1 MGESPAPLLS
11 RALGLKA
18 PGKAVK
24 ERKPMKTFRR
34 TFRFAVLALLASGPA
49 FGAIHTN
56 TITGLSFVPRNMT
69 IKAGDTIVWVNVAF
83 HSVTGSSAQEPFC
96 GSTIFG
102 ASDVSCSATFSVPG
116 TYNYYCRPHW
126 MYNMTGSVTVQPV
139 FGITDIRPSFR
150 TNLIVTWDGSPG
162 PYALQKKEDLGEA
175 GWRDLVIDSA
185 QTATVRNEVNQGIFR
200 IEDIATLT
208 NVPFSAYMSGAME
221 RPVVTTAGT
230 GFGTFRLAG
239 NTLHFD
245 IRYENLSSLANNAHI
260 HGPAPASL
268 GAGVLVD
275 LGAFNGGAWGTSGTL
290 AGSVNLTPAVRNA
303 VLAGKTYVNI
313 HTVNNGDGEI
323 RGQIAPVL
331 MQAAISGPAER
342 PPRPSLG
349 KGQGTFFL
357 VGTNLTFNITYSG
370 LLSAADNAHIHGPA
384 DTADS
389 AGVMR
394 DLVAFHDGPLA
405 ALGSFGGTMG
415 LTPQQLANVLD
426 GLTYVNIHT
435 PNFPQGEV
443 RGQITPKVSAIP
455 LSASLTGDAEKP
467 SPVTT
472 PGTGIASFRIEGNN
486 LHFEVRYKDLT
497 SVATDAHIHGPAD
510 STNDAAPIIF
520 LASYSIGPLGTSGA
534 LAGTVALT
542 AQQKTMILNGQT
554 YINIHTA
561 NNPGGEIRGQV
572 GTVLM
577 TSRLDGA
584 QAGVTTS
591 GIGSSALLVVG
602 DRLTFEIT
610 YRNLTG
616 TANDAHIHGPAPV
629 GQGAGVLFDLVPF
642 HNGAFGTSGSFTG
655 TGTLSPSVLGY
666 VIDGLTYI
674 NIHSSFADG
683 GEIRGQVIR

>member
-1 MGESPAPLLS
+1 
-11 RALGLKA
+11 
-18 PGKAVK
+18 
-24 ERKPMKTFRR
+24 MKTFRR
-34 TFRFAVLALLASGPA
+34 TFLFAVLALLASGPA

-56 TITGLSFVPRNMT
+56 TIIGTSFNPRDMNIT
-69 IKAGDTIVWVNVAF
+69 VGDTVVWINVQN
-83 HSVTGSSAQEPFC
+83 HSVSGPAAEPFC
-96 GSTIFG
+96 GSRVFTN
-102 ASDVSCSATFSVPG
+102 ASDTCVVTFNVPG
-116 TYNYYCRPHW
+116 TYDYLCGPHYFFW
-126 MYNMTGSVTVQPV
+126 DMRGSVAVHPV
-139 FGITDIRPSFR
+139 FKVTDIRPSFP
-150 TNLIVTWDGSPG
+150 TNLILTWDGPPG
-162 PYALQKKEDLGEA
+162 PYALQKKEDLAEA
-175 GWRDLVIDSA
+175 GWRDLSIDSA
-185 QTATVRNEVNQGIFR
+185 KTATVRNEVNQGFFR

-230 GFGTFRLAG
+230 GFGTFRLVG
-239 NTLHFD
+239 NTLYFD
-245 IRYENLSSLANNAHI
+245 IRYGNLSSAANAAHI
-260 HGPAPASL
+260 HGPAPAST
-268 GAGVLVD
+268 GAGVLID

-357 VGTNLTFNITYSG
+357 VGTNLTFNIIYSG
-370 LLSAADNAHIHGPA
+370 LLSAANNAHIHGPA

-405 ALGSFGGTMG
+405 ARGSFGGTMG
-415 LTPQQLANVLD
+415 LTPEQLANVLD

-435 PNFPQGEV
+435 TNFPQGEV

-455 LSASLTGDAEKP
+455 LSASLTGAAEKP
-467 SPVTT
+467 NPITT

-486 LHFEVRYKDLT
+486 LHFGVRYKNLT
-497 SVATDAHIHGPAD
+497 SVATDAHIHGP
-510 STNDAAPIIF
+510 TNSANNAAPIIF
-520 LASYSIGPLGTSGA
+520 LASYNIGPLGTSGA
-534 LAGTVALT
+534 FAGTVPLT
-542 AQQKTMILNGQT
+542 AQQKTMILNGET

-577 TSRLDGA
+577 NATISGS
-584 QAGVTTS
+584 QEIPFVITS
-591 GIGSSALLVVG
+591 GIGSSTLLLVG

-610 YRNLTG
+610 YRSLMG
-616 TANDAHIHGPAPV
+616 VANNAHIHGPAPP
-629 GQGAGVLFDLVPF
+629 GQNGDILVDLVPF
-642 HNGAFGTSGSFTG
+642 HNGAFGTSGSITG
-655 TGTLSPSVLGY
+655 TATLSPSTLGY
-666 VIDGLTYI
+666 VIDRLTYI
-674 NIHSSFADG
+674 NIHSAFRGG